1 MTNDIVMRCIAIDDE
16 PIALSVISQ
25 FCGRLGNIDVAVYSD
40 PRLGLEAVLKNKP
53 DIVFLDIEMNDI
65 NGLSIAKE
73 IGSDVAF
80 IFTTAYLQYALDGYD
95 LDAVDFL
102 HKPFSFDRFRIA
114 MEKASRRVA
123 FLKINKQRSK
133 TIIVKQEYANI
144 SISVDEII
152 YIEAMEN
159 YAKIYRA
166 NGGCIIS
173 RSSMKAIMEILPT
186 NAFIRIHRSYIT
198 PVDKIVSYNRQS
210 VKLSTGL
217 SLPVGRQYV
226 ENLLERM
233 SNNYQI

>member
-1 MTNDIVMRCIAIDDE
+1 
-16 PIALSVISQ
+16 
-25 FCGRLGNIDVAVYSD
+25 
-40 PRLGLEAVLKNKP
+40 
-53 DIVFLDIEMNDI
+53 MNDI

-123 FLKINKQRSK
+123 FLKINQQRSK

>member
-25 FCGRLGNIDVAVYSD
+25 FCGRLGNIDVAVYSA

-123 FLKINKQRSK
+123 FLKINQQRSK